1 MTMAVRRDAAVTPRN
16 EGGEGLGPCHSGD
29 LLQPPSPPPAPLR
42 HSERGK
48 LTTATVNSDVCV
60 VPRWRE
66 RGVVCVYVWTAADIF
81 QISDV

>member
-29 LLQPPSPPPAPLR
+29 LLQPPSPPPPR

-60 VPRWRE
+60 VLRWRE